1 MLGMLTLLPTDSYT
15 STMYSVRL
23 ILCVQFTSSTSTT
36 NTDFLNNI
44 NNVVYLQLNL
54 KRKKKL
60 TVRFLE
66 ESFLNVTDF
75 FIGRLVRNFKALARD
90 RYLKD
95 AEGRKKALSLRTES
109 GLSVFRQSQIDQ
121 RHYVYVTCSIASCN
135 TVFFIKSGRDKIF
148 F

>member
-54 KRKKKL
+54 KRKKKIDCPVSRGKFSQRHGL
-60 TVRFLE
+60 FHRPPGPEFQGPGKGSL
-66 ESFLNVTDF
+66 LK
-75 FIGRLVRNFKALARD
+75 GRRRTQKGFEFKNRIRIECLP
-90 RYLKD
+90 
-95 AEGRKKALSLRTES
+95 TES
-109 GLSVFRQSQIDQ
+109 
-121 RHYVYVTCSIASCN
+121 N
-135 TVFFIKSGRDKIF
+135 
-148 F
+148 